1 MYLIIY
7 LLVMAL
13 ILVILVFKPEL
24 GMQLKAF
31 TERIAFDADWKPSKG
46 TRWRFV
52 FTGVFIELAFL
63 VLLIWFWI
71 YRGR

>member
-1 MYLIIY
+1 MYLIST
-7 LLVMAL
+7 LLIMAL

-31 TERIAFDADWKPSKG
+31 TEKIAFDAEWKPSER

-52 FTGVFIELAFL
+52 ITGVFIEFVFL
-63 VLLIWFWI
+63 ILLIGFWI
-71 YRGR
+71 YRG